1 MMTKINSNTQWRDI
15 NWKTIEKDVF
25 NVQKKIYYYS
35 KSNDLMQVHKYQK
48 FLITS
53 FKSKLLAVRKVT
65 QDNSGKLKF
74 INEEPYERKL
84 SRTVLNRE

>member
-1 MMTKINSNTQWRDI
+1 MMTKISSNMQWRDI

-25 NVQKKIYYYS
+25 NLQKKIYSYS

-65 QDNSGKLKF
+65 QDNSGKQ
-74 INEEPYERKL
+74 
-84 SRTVLNRE
+84 V